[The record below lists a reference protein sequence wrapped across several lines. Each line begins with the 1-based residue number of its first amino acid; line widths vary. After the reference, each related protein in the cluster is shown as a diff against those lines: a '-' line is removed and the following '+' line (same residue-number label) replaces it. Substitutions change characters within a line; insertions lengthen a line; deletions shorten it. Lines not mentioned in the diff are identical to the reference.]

1 MPVFCFKGGKPGWA
15 QTVGGHQGHLKT
27 AVSPGVSCLWS
38 CGWKSFALAVVRL
51 VFGLLSTCL
60 NKNLGSLGSSFG
72 VIFGM
77 CFSFGFRFGLCRL
90 SSKEKGSWVSSDFAR
105 EAVSQKLLHQGW
117 VEMWE
122 NRIWDFI
129 FGVFGFLVG
138 RSPIEEGASPSMR
151 FNLKC
156 VFSEIWW
163 NGHVRFGCGGTRF
176 EFIAPCGLEK
186 SFGGFPSFYSRRW

>member
-1 MPVFCFKGGKPGWA
+1 MY
-15 QTVGGHQGHLKT
+15 
-27 AVSPGVSCLWS
+27 
-38 CGWKSFALAVVRL
+38 
-51 VFGLLSTCL
+51 
-60 NKNLGSLGSSFG
+60 
-72 VIFGM
+72 
-77 CFSFGFRFGLCRL
+77 FSFGFRFGLCRL
-90 SSKEKGSWVSSDFAR
+90 WNKEKGSWVSSDFAR

-129 FGVFGFLVG
+129 FLGLWIFGG

-186 SFGGFPSFYSRRW
+186 SFGGFPSFYSRRWITFRASFLSQGWKTGLGANRGWPPRTLTDSCIPWCELSVELWLKIVCTGSCKVSVWSSATAWIKLGISWK